1 MASGLNLLPM
11 LLAIIE
17 EQHMGKAAAR
27 LGMSQP
33 AISRALQSLREQY
46 NDQIV
51 IRNASGVAPTAF
63 AMEIYPVVK
72 QAVDTLSNTYNH
84 KKVFDPRLIEKNFS
98 VSCPADISFFLLLPL
113 MTQIRSISSKLQ
125 LNVQA
130 MHSDDLHT
138 DLRSMQ
144 LDAVIGIMK
153 DEYQRLNKTYLF
165 TDKLILVCNRDHP
178 RIKNSTITIEEY
190 LAEQHVVVSR
200 GYRRSYLSSRD
211 IKEIA
216 GRQVAMS
223 TTGPLDILPIVAET
237 DLVGFTTVRNYES
250 FGKHFNVKRVDL
262 PFEKTEFDIYLFWH
276 PQRES
281 ELAHRWLREMIVDY
295 SQMHLGESTVKPTS
309 ETLRRILED

>member
-1 MASGLNLLPM
+1 MASGLNLLPI

-33 AISRALQSLREQY
+33 AISRSLQALREQY

-51 IRNASGVAPTAF
+51 IRKASGVTPTAF
-63 AMEIYPVVK
+63 AMEIYPTVK
-72 QAVDTLSNTYNH
+72 QAVETLSNTYNR
-84 KKVFDPRLIEKNFS
+84 KKQFDPRLIEKIFS
-98 VSCPADISFFLLLPL
+98 VSCQADISFFLLLPL

-125 LNVQA
+125 LNVQST
-130 MHSDDLHT
+130 HSDDVHA

-144 LDAVIGIMK
+144 LDGVIGIMK
-153 DEYQRLNKTYLF
+153 DEYQGLNKTHLF

-178 RIKNSTITIEEY
+178 RITGSTITLEQY
-190 LAEQHVVVSR
+190 LVEQHVVISQ
-200 GYRRSYLSSRD
+200 GYRRSYLSSKD

-237 DLVGFTTVRNYES
+237 DLIGFSTVRNYES
-250 FGKHFNVKRVDL
+250 FGKHFNVKKVEL
-262 PFEKTEFDIYLFWH
+262 PFEKTEFDVFLFWH
-276 PQRES
+276 RQRES
-281 ELAHRWLREMIVDY
+281 DQAHHWLREIIVEY
-295 SQMHLGESTVKPTS
+295 SQKHLGEATVKPTS